1 MKTLLKFRQIIIPV
15 LVGIFVLGACTKD
28 FEEINTDPNNLTDVP
43 AINIFTYATVD
54 GIDDWLGNGWI
65 NHTYLACWSQQ
76 WCKVQ
81 YIDEDRFLWRVANIN
96 AFYEDPYATELID
109 LEVIIEKTAPG
120 GKNEDAGLHAAA
132 RIFKVWVFHQLTDV
146 FGDVPYS
153 EALKGNI
160 AGTSVFPAYD
170 SQESIY
176 TDMLNELEEANTI
189 LSTPQLN
196 FGAGDVIY
204 GGDPAAW
211 RKFGNSL
218 YLRLLN
224 RCSGAYA
231 GADTKIAQI
240 LANPTQYPIIASNA
254 DNCKLDY
261 PGVLPYRNGTF
272 ETLYTRTD
280 QAISQ
285 TMVNWL
291 KDRNDPRLPIYA
303 QPITSDSVLWPQ
315 TAPAPPI
322 KEVAPYPTYL
332 GQQNGA
338 LLQPRLVDRS
348 YLGTAVA
355 YDPAAP
361 LYALTYDEVEFI
373 KAEYYLRA
381 ANDAAAQ
388 TAYEAGIAASM
399 DRWGATY
406 DAPTYLADALNSW
419 TGGVAKKKL
428 ICEQKWAAIFGEGV
442 EAYAEVR
449 RTGYPSRIFEYELA
463 GTEYPGLGLPNRMP
477 YAPNEDSYNADNL
490 KAAKDR
496 QGVSAANDG
505 MFTPVWWQT
514 TAYPVPTTKDPQGP
528 GNW

>member
-1 MKTLLKFRQIIIPV
+1 MKTLLKFRQIVIPV
-15 LVGIFVLGACTKD
+15 LVVIFALGACTED
-28 FEEINTDPNNLTDVP
+28 FEEINTDPNNPTNVP
-43 AINIFTYATVD
+43 AINIFSYATVD
-54 GIDDWLGNGWI
+54 GVDDWLGNGWI

-81 YIDEDRFLWRVANIN
+81 YIDEDRYLFRVGNIN
-96 AFYEDPYATELID
+96 TFYEDPYRTELMD
-109 LEVIIEKTAPG
+109 LQVIIDKTAPEG
-120 GKNEDAGLHAAA
+120 EGENAPLHAAA
-132 RIFKVWVFHQLTDV
+132 KIFKVWVFHQLTDV
-146 FGDVPYS
+146 FGDIPYS
-153 EALKGNI
+153 EALQGNI

-176 TDMLNELEEANTI
+176 MDMLNELEEANTI
-189 LSTPQLN
+189 LSSPQLN
-196 FGAGDVIY
+196 FGEGDLIY

-224 RCSGAYA
+224 RCSGAYPT
-231 GADTKIAQI
+231 ADTKIAEI
-240 LANPTQYPIIASNA
+240 LANPSQYPVIASNA

-261 PGVLPYRNGTF
+261 PGVLPYRNGTY

-291 KDRNDPRLPIYA
+291 KARNDPRLPIYA
-303 QPITSDSVLWPQ
+303 QPIESATLEGTPVPS
-315 TAPAPPI
+315 
-322 KEVAPYPTYL
+322 PTYI

-338 LLQPRLVDRS
+338 TLQPLLPERS
-348 YLGTAVA
+348 MLGTAIA

-361 LYALTYDEVEFI
+361 LYLLTYDEVELI

-381 ANDAAAQ
+381 GNDAAAQ

-399 DRWGATY
+399 ERWGATY
-406 DAPTYLADALNSW
+406 DAGTYLADPLNSW
-419 TGGVAKKKL
+419 TGGVDKKKL
-428 ICEQKWAAIFGEGV
+428 ICEAKWAAIFAQGV

-449 RTGYPSRIFEYELA
+449 RTGYPSRIFEYELEA
-463 GTEYPGLGLPNRMP
+463 TEYPGLGLPNRLP
-477 YAPNEDSYNADNL
+477 YPQNEESYNGDNL

-496 QGVSAANDG
+496 QSVPASNAG
-505 MFTPVWWQT
+505 MFNAPVWWQT
-514 TAYPVPTTKDPQGP
+514 QDYPIPTSTDPQGP